1 MVKSF
6 TFHYSHLFCE
16 RKTIMKIL
24 GVKFKNINSLTGEWE
39 IRFDRS
45 PISDTGLFAIVGPN
59 GSGKSSILD
68 AITLGLYGETAR
80 LGSPGTG
87 ILNLH
92 GKESCAEVS
101 FSVMDHV
108 YCSRWSVQN
117 TGENP
122 EPPEMSLFSLNG
134 KKNLLESRSVPVR
147 NRIAELTGLDFKR
160 FCRSILLAQGEFSAF
175 LNALENERTEILE
188 KIIGPE
194 ILREME
200 ESIRTRAELETGRLH
215 RLKEDVA
222 NFQTPDSTC
231 MDEVGRHME
240 QAREDIREID
250 RDMKVLRDMEA
261 WLERLEREPMAERD
275 AAEALLMAETRYAEA
290 QKSLH
295 QLEQSRPAE
304 LYRENL
310 IRLETLKARAE
321 TIQGEYLHLEAA
333 IPAREERIGE
343 LEILLAGIR
352 RELELVRE
360 RLAAR
365 DGDFLEAALLDR
377 NIAATGERFLET
389 VSRLE
394 GITREHGNTSHK
406 RSEHEEKE
414 RGLSGGIQSLLQ
426 WIEAHEGDEIL
437 DAEIPDMESLLTQ
450 IIAIRQKLEKCRSLK
465 GDALKAEKRAAKAF
479 RHAEAL
485 VQKAGRKAELL
496 KDRKTDRDGCLLAV
510 FEGET
515 KDSLNAGIDHRIK
528 KLAACKSLIRIGRK
542 AKKDGASNNIRD
554 ELAKN
559 QFLIA
564 DLTQSVSAERSRLQE
579 LEEQIRQRDTIRRF
593 DPDRGLLQQG
603 EPCPLCGASAHP
615 FLDDGGIDFTELDSI
630 VRNREEKIQAQ
641 QIELDSLQAQDI
653 SLQARI
659 KAMEK
664 VQQQWVSACGVA
676 GEAWNFGDINPPS
689 ESIRTI
695 RKEIRSA
702 RSRLRTAWWYV
713 WRVKWTDRS
722 LGRKLEKLS
731 KREKVLKLTK
741 DEHETRQKTLAKIDN
756 DLNHLGENESSIRSE
771 LSVHLQH
778 WGEHLPEPGSE
789 RLPVDRLRE
798 RSENY
803 RLKRLERMMAED
815 ELQLLQTQRE
825 AFPEVL
831 QRLEEEM
838 QSLSVE
844 SEAIQ
849 TLLNELKA
857 DRDARYGD
865 MDPAHERRT
874 LESEVEGFNAKEQ
887 SLTMEVDSLRQGLAA
902 DREVLQRLC
911 DQAMQTRNEADATE
925 LNIMERSSAA
935 GFGSLNDI
943 RDGLSILKSE
953 QEIMNHIA
961 GADVALTAARE
972 ALAAIQPKYTT
983 QDSLGTV
990 RWKISDAIKRQK
1002 TLEQD
1007 IENGK
1012 RTLEQHSKAEQEY
1025 RELLQA
1031 ITVQEKICAEAIAVH
1046 RSVEEHGSHD
1056 AGAKLQQ
1063 LFLKQLMEETNQH
1076 LTSLSGGR
1084 YVLRLATANVLGL
1097 HIEDVLQDRALRSVK
1112 TLSGGESF
1120 LVSLCLALG
1129 LSDMAAQHRKIES
1142 LFLDEG
1148 FGVLD
1153 DEMLYKVMS
1162 ALKGLRASGKTIGI
1176 VSHVKRLADEIPT
1189 QIRLEKKLGGSS
1201 RITVVA

>member
-1 MVKSF
+1 
-6 TFHYSHLFCE
+6 
-16 RKTIMKIL
+16 MKIL

-45 PISDTGLFAIVGPN
+45 PISDAGLFAIVGPN

-108 YCSRWSVQN
+108 YCSRWSVRN
-117 TGENP
+117 AGENP
-122 EPPEMSLFSLNG
+122 ELPEMSLFSLNG
-134 KKNLLESRSVPVR
+134 EKKLLESRSVPVR

-175 LNALENERTEILE
+175 LNALENERAEILE

-215 RLKEDVA
+215 RLKEDA
-222 NFQTPDSTC
+222 AAFQTPDSNC
-231 MDEVGRHME
+231 MDEVGQHIE
-240 QAREDIREID
+240 QAREDIREIN
-250 RDMKVLRDMEA
+250 RGMEVLRDMEA

-290 QKSLH
+290 QKNLH
-295 QLEQSRPAE
+295 QLEQARPAG
-304 LYRENL
+304 LYRETL
-310 IRLETLKARAE
+310 LQLEMLKARTE
-321 TIQGEYLHLEAA
+321 TTQGEYMHLEVT
-333 IPAREERIGE
+333 IPAREERICA
-343 LEILLAGIR
+343 LETLLADIR

-365 DGDFLEAALLDR
+365 TGDFLEAALLDR
-377 NIAATGERFLET
+377 DIAAAGDRFLET

-394 GITREHGNTSHK
+394 SVTREQGNTSHK

-414 RGLSGGIQSLLQ
+414 RGLNGRIKSLLE
-426 WIEAHEGDEIL
+426 WIEVHEGDEIL
-437 DAEIPDMESLLTQ
+437 DTEIPNMESLLTQ
-450 IIAIRQKLEKCRSLK
+450 IIVIRQNLEKCGNLR

-479 RHAEAL
+479 QHAEAA
-485 VQKAGRKAELL
+485 VQKARRKAELL
-496 KDRKTDRDGCLLAV
+496 KDRKTDRDWRLLAV

-515 KDSLNAGIDHRIK
+515 KDSLNVGIDHRVK

-542 AKKDGASNNIRD
+542 AKKDGALRNVRA
-554 ELAKN
+554 ELLEN
-559 QFLIA
+559 QSLIA
-564 DLTQSVSAERSRLQE
+564 DLTQSISVERSRLQE
-579 LEEQIRQRDTIRRF
+579 LEGRIRQRDTIRRF

-653 SLQARI
+653 SLQARV

-689 ESIRTI
+689 ESIRTT
-695 RKEIRSA
+695 RKEIRST
-702 RSRLRTAWWYV
+702 RSLLRTAWWYV

-731 KREKVLKLTK
+731 KREKLLTLTR

-756 DLNHLGENESSIRSE
+756 DSNHLGENESSVRSE

-789 RLPVDRLRE
+789 RLPVERLRE

-803 RLKRLERMMAED
+803 RLKHLERMMAED
-815 ELQLLQTQRE
+815 ELRLLQTQRE

-831 QRLEEEM
+831 QRLEDEM
-838 QSLSVE
+838 HSLSAE
-844 SEAIQ
+844 SETIQ
-849 TLLNELKA
+849 TLLNALKA
-857 DRDARYGD
+857 DRNARYGD
-865 MDPAHERRT
+865 IDPAHERRM
-874 LESEVEGFNAKEQ
+874 LENEVEGFNTKEQ
-887 SLTMEVDSLRQGLAA
+887 SLTTEADTLRQSLAA

-925 LNIMERSSAA
+925 LDILERSSAA

-990 RWKISDAIKRQK
+990 RWKISDAIKRHK
-1002 TLEQD
+1002 TIEQD
-1007 IENGK
+1007 IDSGE
-1012 RTLEQHSKAEQEY
+1012 RTLEQHRKAEQEY
-1025 RELLQA
+1025 RELLQT

-1063 LFLKQLMEETNQH
+1063 LLLKQLMEETNQH

-1084 YVLRLATANVLGL
+1084 YALRPATAYVMGL

-1189 QIRLEKKLGGSS
+1189 QIRLEKELGGYS